1 MNVQSRIGVAALVAL
16 TIALPSAAMA
26 QHGMPA
32 GNQLSVFPPPDPSDI
47 PRGRA
52 PLKGVTWSN
61 WRKLCF
67 KADPHHVCRTTMSG
81 TMEAGQEILRVD
93 LIEGLTDSGPGSV
106 RMQIL
111 LPGGFYLPSGVKVV
125 VDDGEPLRIPY
136 VWCFSNLCAAA
147 DPISPGAVERM
158 KAGRNLQIEVVNS
171 ELLAITATLPL
182 DGFANAGNSAISFEQ
197 NLTK

>member
-81 TMEAGQEILRVD
+81 TMPSAW
-93 LIEGLTDSGPGSV
+93 IERPL
-106 RMQIL
+106 
-111 LPGGFYLPSGVKVV
+111 GV
-125 VDDGEPLRIPY
+125 
-136 VWCFSNLCAAA
+136 
-147 DPISPGAVERM
+147 
-158 KAGRNLQIEVVNS
+158 
-171 ELLAITATLPL
+171 
-182 DGFANAGNSAISFEQ
+182 
-197 NLTK
+197 